1 MVQVYCA
8 RGWDLQIDRG
18 PDWLFVRPHRPS
30 DNSAEMLGS
39 DTPDLAEQIWAAL
52 EQSFTHRLVLDLD
65 DIGHLNSHL
74 VGQLVWLYKRIHTH
88 DGTLRIC
95 GLSSRNEEV
104 LRLCRFEGRLP
115 LFATRE
121 DAVMGCVRPARPR

>member
-1 MVQVYCA
+1 MVQVLCA
-8 RGWDLQIDRG
+8 RGWDLQIERG

-30 DNSAEMLGS
+30 GNSFVAPVPETS
-39 DTPDLAEQIWAAL
+39 DLAEQVWAVL
-52 EQSFTHRLVLDLD
+52 EQNFTHRLVLELD

-74 VGQLVWLYKRIHTH
+74 IGQLVWLYKRIHTH

-104 LRLCRFEGRLP
+104 LRVSRLDGRFP
-115 LFATRE
+115 LFETRE
-121 DAVMGCVRPARPR
+121 DAVMGFARPAQPR